1 MSNLFVKFITVVV
14 CLLGGNAIAQEPGKL
29 TPLPDKL
36 PSSVE
41 ARVGKVEFN
50 KGLPTQK
57 GIEQLFEIHAD
68 TQRRSASLTR
78 PSNNKQQAKLTPLP
92 TAP

>member
-1 MSNLFVKFITVVV
+1 MSATLAPT
-14 CLLGGNAIAQEPGKL
+14 LELGKL

-41 ARVGKVEFN
+41 ARVGKVDFT

-57 GIEQLFEIHAD
+57 GIKQLEYSVRQSH
-68 TQRRSASLTR
+68 
-78 PSNNKQQAKLTPLP
+78 
-92 TAP
+92 

>member
-29 TPLPDKL
+29 NPLPDQL
-36 PSSVE
+36 PPSVE

-50 KGLPTQK
+50 
-57 GIEQLFEIHAD
+57 
-68 TQRRSASLTR
+68 
-78 PSNNKQQAKLTPLP
+78 
-92 TAP
+92 